1 MYGIPAGRMTGG
13 GARKTG
19 MMYSMGSVCIL
30 PFLLSCGPQFLCV
43 SYCEV
48 VVVVWKHVPF
58 HGGCRLAA
66 AAQPIIF
73 SYGGE
78 GRGCKQLPIPQTG
91 NSAEWLK
98 PFMTSRNPRLEQSS
112 MLGVP
117 EEDRQTSVT
126 ELVFLLQLEGMS
138 WSL

>member
-1 MYGIPAGRMTGG
+1 
-13 GARKTG
+13 
-19 MMYSMGSVCIL
+19 
-30 PFLLSCGPQFLCV
+30 
-43 SYCEV
+43 
-48 VVVVWKHVPF
+48 VPL

-73 SYGGE
+73 SFGGE

-91 NSAEWLK
+91 NSAEWLR

-112 MLGVP
+112 MLGIP
-117 EEDRQTSVT
+117 KEDPRPFVT
-126 ELVFLLQLEGMS
+126 ESVFLFQLEGMS